1 MKNVSG
7 LESKRGS
14 FESYPSADQRKSS
27 NESDRIIDDRI
38 ERVSV
43 ENLSAR
49 ESISSRDLHLYQR
62 GDERD
67 PVAGESEEHPEDSQ
81 PINSRIRI
89 ELDGSRRHAGHDL
102 KRGRDRN
109 AGRYSFEQSCTRFI
123 SIRDQHLHLR
133 RGRKRDRIGDTYLY
147 RYLSTC
153 GK

>member
-7 LESKRGS
+7 LESKRGL
-14 FESYPSADQRKSS
+14 FEPSPSADQRESS
-27 NESDRIIDDRI
+27 NDSDRIIDDRI
-38 ERVSV
+38 ERLS
-43 ENLSAR
+43 ESDLSAR

-67 PVAGESEEHPEDSQ
+67 PISGESEKHPEDSQ
-81 PINSRIRI
+81 SIDPGIRI

-102 KRGRDRN
+102 QGGRDRN
-109 AGRYSFEQSCTRFI
+109 AGRYSFEQPCSRFI

-153 GK
+153 

>member
-7 LESKRGS
+7 LENQGGS
-14 FESYPSADQRKSS
+14 FESSPSADQRKSS
-27 NESDRIIDDRI
+27 NETDRIIDNRI
-38 ERVSV
+38 ERLPV

-67 PVAGESEEHPEDSQ
+67 PIAGKSEEHPEDSKF
-81 PINSRIRI
+81 IDSGIRI
-89 ELDGSRRHAGHDL
+89 ELDRSGRHAGHDL
-102 KRGRDRN
+102 QGGRDRN
-109 AGRYSFEQSCTRFI
+109 AGRYSFKQPCSRFI

-133 RGRKRDRIGDTYLY
+133 RVRKRDRIGDTYLY

-153 GK
+153 